1 MKKKIKKWGNS
12 LAIRIPK
19 PFAAEIGL
27 EENSPVELTIIND
40 QLVIIPRQEEP
51 DELEAML
58 EQVTEE
64 NKHGE
69 AKTGPVVGKESW

>member
-19 PFAAEIGL
+19 PFAAEIGV
-27 EENSPVELTIIND
+27 EEDSPVELAVIND

-51 DELEAML
+51 IELKSLL
-58 EQVTEE
+58 EQVSEE
-64 NKHGE
+64 NKHDE
-69 AKTGPVVGKESW
+69 VKTGPATGRETW

>member
-1 MKKKIKKWGNS
+1 MRKKIKKWGNS

-27 EENSPVELTIIND
+27 EEDSPVELAVIND

-51 DELEAML
+51 VELETML
-58 EQVTEE
+58 ERITEE
-64 NKHGE
+64 NKHDE
-69 AKTGPVVGKESW
+69 VKTGPAKGKEAW

>member
-1 MKKKIKKWGNS
+1 MRKKIKKWGNS

-27 EENSPVELTIIND
+27 EEDSPVELAVIND
-40 QLVIIPRQEEP
+40 QLVIIPKQEGP
-51 DELEAML
+51 LELEAML

-64 NKHGE
+64 NKHSE
-69 AKTGPVVGKESW
+69 AKTGPVVGREAW

>member
-1 MKKKIKKWGNS
+1 MRKKIKKWGNS

-27 EENSPVELTIIND
+27 KEDSPVELTIIND

-51 DELEAML
+51 SELEAML

-64 NKHGE
+64 NKHE
-69 AKTGPVVGKESW
+69 EVKTGPALGREVW

>member
-1 MKKKIKKWGNS
+1 MRKQIKKWGNS

-27 EENSPVELTIIND
+27 KEDSPVELAVIND

-51 DELEAML
+51 VELEAML

-64 NKHGE
+64 NKHDE
-69 AKTGPVVGKESW
+69 VKTGPTLGREAW

>member
-1 MKKKIKKWGNS
+1 MRKKIKKWGNS

-27 EENSPVELTIIND
+27 EEDSPVELAVIND

-51 DELEAML
+51 VELESML
-58 EQVTEE
+58 KQVTEE

-69 AKTGPVVGKESW
+69 VKTGPVMGREAW

>member
-1 MKKKIKKWGNS
+1 MRKKIKKWGNS

-27 EENSPVELTIIND
+27 EEDSPVELAVTND

-51 DELEAML
+51 VELEAML
-58 EQVTEE
+58 KQITEE
-64 NKHGE
+64 NKHDE
-69 AKTGPVVGKESW
+69 VKTGPALGREAW

>member
-19 PFAAEIGL
+19 PFAAEIGV
-27 EENSPVELTIIND
+27 EEDSPVELAVIND

-51 DELEAML
+51 IELKSLL
-58 EQVTEE
+58 EQVSEE
-64 NKHGE
+64 NKHDE
-69 AKTGPVVGKESW
+69 VKTGPALGKEAW